1 MIDQPHHYHNGN
13 CFRTIF
19 RVFFAALK
27 FARRVP
33 QVQFGTKATDLKFRR
48 WHKIEKIVI
57 HPDYWQVGLSSKSR
71 EDMAFLTQGPNEVA
85 QPHDVALAMIEKEV
99 HIISFISTVR
109 CS

>member
-1 MIDQPHHYHNGN
+1 MGI
-13 CFRTIF
+13 
-19 RVFFAALK
+19 VFVQFAKLFLAALK
-27 FARRVP
+27 FTRRVP
-33 QVQFGTKATDLKFRR
+33 QVQFGTQATDLKFRR
-48 WHKIEKIVI
+48 WHKVEKIVI

-71 EDMAFLTQGPNEVA
+71 EDMALLTQGPNEVA